1 MDFKFTQLLL
11 QFSDCEINFTGQNV
25 FFGLLLIFMEK
36 WSHPFCDVEAVGN

>member
-25 FFGLLLIFMEK
+25 FLFVIDFNGK
-36 WSHPFCDVEAVGN
+36 SSHPFCDAPL